1 MRRFWSSRN
10 DDDDDDG
17 PELITTG
24 KIIRGILIT
33 AAGYLIANKL
43 VDLAYGKE
51 EDEDEE
57 PLFEVRDTGIRPGEM
72 SLIVTGDVLT
82 DREFLA
88 ECPEISGI
96 IDKYSDKIFAT
107 SCYENA
113 KVHIKHRYM
122 VNNMTIGYDDTD
134 SKPRKWI
141 KAFRYYSV
149 TYETQVTEFIIRYG
163 TKCITITGDATLDS
177 NGGLEKSMFRDL
189 IDFFD
194 A

>member
-1 MRRFWSSRN
+1 MRRFWNSKE
-10 DDDDDDG
+10 DDDDDA
-17 PELITTG
+17 PEMITTG

-51 EDEDEE
+51 DDEDEE
-57 PLFEVRDTGIRPGEM
+57 PLFEVRDTDIKPGEA
-72 SLIVTGDVLT
+72 SLSITGDIIT
-82 DREFLA
+82 DHEFLA
-88 ECPEISGI
+88 ECPEIAGI

-107 SCYENA
+107 SCYERA
-113 KVHIKHRYM
+113 KIHIKRSYI
-122 VNNMTIGYDDTD
+122 VNHMTIGYDDTD

-141 KAFRYYSV
+141 KTFRYYST

-163 TKCITITGDATLDS
+163 TKCITIVGDATLDS
-177 NGGLEKSMFRDL
+177 NGGLEKCMFRDL
-189 IDFFD
+189 VDFFD